1 MKKYKRTDGFSEVN
15 LVHSAIDHLTSAKI
29 LFKEGPPCFDSAG
42 YLCHIGIE
50 LILKAIL
57 LNKTDEFDNE
67 HSLVGLSNQIRAQKV
82 ELNYSTDQ
90 NRTLE
95 KVNSFYDLRY
105 PKEKDPIEI
114 GSDDWDQIENLYEFL
129 IFTLPND
136 IQEQIQNI
144 DRGIKGGRI
153 VLKKKQK

>member
-1 MKKYKRTDGFSEVN
+1 MIKYKRTDGFTEIN

-29 LFKEGPPCFDSAG
+29 LFKEGAPCFDSAG

-57 LNKTDEFDNE
+57 INKTDEFDNE
-67 HSLVGLSNQIRAQKV
+67 HSLVRLSNQIRAQNV

-95 KVNSFYDLRY
+95 KVNSFIELRY
-105 PKEKDPIEI
+105 PNEKSPVEI

-129 IFTLPND
+129 IFTLPDN

-144 DRGIKGGRI
+144 DRGIKGGR
-153 VLKKKQK
+153 VVMEKKRK